1 MCGAFCG
8 LACELG
14 SLCCLCFEGL
24 NHAEHYVSCFEQSPA
39 PNRDMITW
47 DAVITSVPELVAAFD
62 EYIVHHDINPKLFI
76 WIKSDAMSG
85 RR

>member
-1 MCGAFCG
+1 
-8 LACELG
+8 
-14 SLCCLCFEGL
+14 
-24 NHAEHYVSCFEQSPA
+24 
-39 PNRDMITW
+39 MITW